1 MASGPG
7 VQLCFVPVEL
17 EVSGGLKVR
26 SIFLKSLNEVVAKA
40 VVVNKMQEKVC
51 QVGSLRRELLRK
63 GEESE
68 EPLKDNND

>member
-40 VVVNKMQEKVC
+40 VVVKKMQEKVC
-51 QVGSLRRELLRK
+51 
-63 GEESE
+63 
-68 EPLKDNND
+68 